1 VAGSVRTQDAGDDA
15 LITVSD
21 TGAGIPP
28 EQQEAVFQPFV
39 QVETGP
45 TRTRDGFG
53 LGLAIS
59 RELARRYGRRSRA
72 AQRGRRR
79 LFVRP
84 ASAKTE
90 SALT

>member
-59 RELARRYGRRSRA
+59 RELARRMGGDLTLHSEVAVGSSFVLRLPKPN
-72 AQRGRRR
+72 QR
-79 LFVRP
+79 
-84 ASAKTE
+84 
-90 SALT
+90 